1 MLVKIHVMEDKEV
14 ISVCDSNLIG
24 KTFTEGEL
32 ELKVSEQFYK
42 GEEKTEEEVSELMKE
57 ATNLN
62 LVGEESIKLAEK
74 IGILEKDNVIVI
86 GGISHAQLFQI

>member
-42 GEEKTEEEVSELMKE
+42 GEEKTEEEVSELMK
-57 ATNLN
+57 
-62 LVGEESIKLAEK
+62 
-74 IGILEKDNVIVI
+74 
-86 GGISHAQLFQI
+86 